1 MTVLNVKEIY
11 HDLHQIPEL
20 GFQEF
25 KTSAYLADALEK
37 LGYQVTRNVGG
48 TGVIGEIKGSEPGPV
63 LMLRADMDALPF
75 IINGEQKCIH
85 ACGHDAHCSMVL
97 AAASVL
103 CDKIKRGTLRIL
115 FQQGEEVLNGALA
128 VIKSGAIADVDIM
141 LGLHVRPVQDIPYGT
156 LSPAVKH
163 ASSTFAKIVVK
174 GKNCH
179 GSRPHL
185 GVNAIEAAAAIIT
198 SVAAIKINP
207 NVAWSCKPTIISGG
221 GTLLTDLTS
230 TRSLRYYLL
239 TIRMAHRLGARVLL
253 YGCGIGPI
261 TGEQN
266 RRGTAAV
273 LNRSA
278 DIVAVRD
285 GASLALLAELGVTKP
300 ELIRSRDAA
309 FSLRAEDMR
318 AEASPAVRKKLAA
331 AGKYAVYA
339 VRPWSGDEAFAPE
352 LAAAAERLWR
362 ERGLTPVFLPME
374 PPRDLPLSR
383 RIAEA
388 VRAPSVLLDGPMTF
402 EDAFA
407 AVGGAALV
415 VSMRLHALIAASIA
429 RVPFVGVSYDVKIS
443 SFMKDSGSPA
453 CVDYYG
459 ATADGL
465 CAAAEYTL
473 REKDRAFAPPAGS
486 ENADAVRK
494 LLEG

>member
-221 GTLLTDLTS
+221 TATNIIPDTAEI
-230 TRSLRYYLL
+230 TFDIRSQ
-239 TIRMAHRLGARVLL
+239 TNEDMTVLL
-253 YGCGIGPI
+253 DKLRCVAENVAAAYGAKAEVILPDSI
-261 TGEQN
+261 
-266 RRGTAAV
+266 
-273 LNRSA
+273 
-278 DIVAVRD
+278 IP
-285 GASLALLAELGVTKP
+285 ASTLDEELT
-300 ELIRSRDAA
+300 
-309 FSLRAEDMR
+309 
-318 AEASPAVRKKLAA
+318 AEAAECIKEVVGEDNL
-331 AGKYAVYA
+331 
-339 VRPWSGDEAFAPE
+339 APE
-352 LAAAAERLWR
+352 LNNPGGEDFHYYAQTYPKLKAAYIGVGVAAEP
-362 ERGLTPVFLPME
+362 GLHDPNMHFNPNGLQNGVDFL
-374 PPRDLPLSR
+374 
-383 RIAEA
+383 
-388 VRAPSVLLDGPMTF
+388 VKMT
-402 EDAFA
+402 
-407 AVGGAALV
+407 L
-415 VSMRLHALIAASIA
+415 
-429 RVPFVGVSYDVKIS
+429 K
-443 SFMKDSGSPA
+443 
-453 CVDYYG
+453 
-459 ATADGL
+459 
-465 CAAAEYTL
+465 
-473 REKDRAFAPPAGS
+473 
-486 ENADAVRK
+486 K
-494 LLEG
+494 LG

>member
-1 MTVLNVKEIY
+1 MPVLNVKEIY

-221 GTLLTDLTS
+221 GTATNIIPDTAEI
-230 TRSLRYYLL
+230 TFDIRSQ
-239 TIRMAHRLGARVLL
+239 TNKDMTVLL
-253 YGCGIGPI
+253 DKLRCVAENVAAAYGAKAEVILPDSI
-261 TGEQN
+261 
-266 RRGTAAV
+266 
-273 LNRSA
+273 
-278 DIVAVRD
+278 IP
-285 GASLALLAELGVTKP
+285 ASTLDEELT
-300 ELIRSRDAA
+300 
-309 FSLRAEDMR
+309 
-318 AEASPAVRKKLAA
+318 AEAAECIKEVVGEDNL
-331 AGKYAVYA
+331 
-339 VRPWSGDEAFAPE
+339 APE
-352 LAAAAERLWR
+352 LNNPGGEDFHYYAQTYPKLKAAYIGVGVAAEP
-362 ERGLTPVFLPME
+362 GLHDPNMHFNPNGLQNGVDFL
-374 PPRDLPLSR
+374 
-383 RIAEA
+383 
-388 VRAPSVLLDGPMTF
+388 VKMT
-402 EDAFA
+402 
-407 AVGGAALV
+407 L
-415 VSMRLHALIAASIA
+415 
-429 RVPFVGVSYDVKIS
+429 K
-443 SFMKDSGSPA
+443 
-453 CVDYYG
+453 
-459 ATADGL
+459 
-465 CAAAEYTL
+465 
-473 REKDRAFAPPAGS
+473 
-486 ENADAVRK
+486 K
-494 LLEG
+494 LG